1 VILPRPI
8 SVAQPASPR
17 LISGHGL
24 TATLIDIQ
32 PPTKFAAIGPIELKT
47 PTPRTTTQ
55 LVELLAACQVS
66 PPKHT
71 LADEQLL
78 SLP

>member
-1 VILPRPI
+1 MILPSPI
-8 SVAQPASPR
+8 SVVHPASRR
-17 LISGHGL
+17 LFPGRGH

-32 PPTKFAAIGPIELKT
+32 PPTKVAAIGPIELKT
-47 PTPRTTTQ
+47 PALRTTIQ